1 METAPHHARE
11 WPLSG
16 HAQEME
22 TLPQGQM
29 RRHVQRE
36 PGAAEVRS
44 RQPERSL
51 GRRHHLRQDGVRLGV
66 PCLGVGP
73 VQQGGGGLRREQEHR
88 YRTCQARVVQC
99 HHATRPSRQTDL
111 PFRPWRAVQ
120 QHGLPNDALGEW
132 DNALNECSGVSLRQR
147 LHGKLL
153 RKLQEGDGLQAGL
166 QGHRRRAG
174 GRFQVHRAVL
184 QPETAP

>member
-1 METAPHHARE
+1 MQPQKGKTMAKINKPSIATDTS
-11 WPLSG
+11 LLVVG
-16 HAQEME
+16 HN
-22 TLPQGQM
+22 
-29 RRHVQRE
+29 R
-36 PGAAEVRS
+36 
-44 RQPERSL
+44 
-51 GRRHHLRQDGVRLGV
+51 
-66 PCLGVGP
+66 GVGFSEK
-73 VQQGGGGLRREQEHR
+73 VTYNSETREQVIKLVLKGEKSAIDTG
-88 YRTCQARVVQC
+88 TCQARVVQC

-120 QHGLPNDALGEW
+120 QHELPNDALGEW
-132 DNALNECSGVSLRQR
+132 DNALNECCGVSLRQR
-147 LHGKLL
+147 LYGKLL

>member
-36 PGAAEVRS
+36 PGAAEVQS

-66 PCLGVGP
+66 PCRG
-73 VQQGGGGLRREQEHR
+73 
-88 YRTCQARVVQC
+88 T
-99 HHATRPSRQTDL
+99 
-111 PFRPWRAVQ
+111 
-120 QHGLPNDALGEW
+120 
-132 DNALNECSGVSLRQR
+132 
-147 LHGKLL
+147 
-153 RKLQEGDGLQAGL
+153 
-166 QGHRRRAG
+166 
-174 GRFQVHRAVL
+174 
-184 QPETAP
+184 